1 MHYDEAPSNKAIQ
14 KIRLWLK
21 GFHSDK
27 DGDAAVV
34 QSSSTPAGR

>member
-1 MHYDEAPSNKAIQ
+1 MHYDEAPSNKAIH
-14 KIRLWLK
+14 LGWLK
-21 GFHSDK
+21 GIHSDK